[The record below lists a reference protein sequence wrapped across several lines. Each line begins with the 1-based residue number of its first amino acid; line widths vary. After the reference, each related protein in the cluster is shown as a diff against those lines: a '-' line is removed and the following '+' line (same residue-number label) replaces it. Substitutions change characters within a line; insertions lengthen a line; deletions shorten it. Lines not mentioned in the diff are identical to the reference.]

1 MAGKQKKAGDQGQA
15 EVQARMD
22 EAHAQG
28 YEGFAPDPTPNAA
41 YTVAGVTAGA
51 PTPETDAD
59 AKAEAAKAAKEAD
72 QA

>member
-28 YEGFAPDPTPNAA
+28 YEGFAPDKTPNAA
-41 YTVAGVTAGA
+41 YTVAGVTKDLD
-51 PTPETDAD
+51 PNTPVARPVRVED
-59 AKAEAAKAAKEAD
+59 EREAD